1 MKKAVLIVLIATL
14 LFYLLVFVMPKEVKK
29 PTEINMSFIEGNKI
43 SIELTDSY
51 YYIQSC
57 QLNYSEN
64 RDTVYLSV
72 KRSTLAN
79 LFAKNKL
86 GFRIIEIDNRVNVL
100 SYCGTFIQRQHLQT
114 VP

>member
-1 MKKAVLIVLIATL
+1 MKKADFIVLAAIL
-14 LFYLLVFVMPKEVKK
+14 LFYLLVFVITMEVKK

-57 QLNYSEN
+57 QINYSEN

-79 LFAKNKL
+79 LFANNKL
-86 GFRIIEIDNRVNVL
+86 GFRIIDIDNRVNVI
-100 SYCGTFIQRQHLQT
+100 SYCDTFIQLVRRSR
-114 VP
+114 